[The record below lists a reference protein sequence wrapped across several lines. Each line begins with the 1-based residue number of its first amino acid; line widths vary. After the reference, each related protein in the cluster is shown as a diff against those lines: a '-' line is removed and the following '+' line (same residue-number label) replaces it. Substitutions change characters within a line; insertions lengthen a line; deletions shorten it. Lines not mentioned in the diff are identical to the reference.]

1 MESNNLTRAC
11 SENHQKTKVTDD
23 PNLSVELEE
32 HPGERGGAREEQR
45 RSLDRQREQLVERM
59 EEKVKLMKEDQAEVE
74 EEMVAVKEEGERL
87 VSLVEKEGSLVEG
100 DKVRV
105 HLQEVERLASLLGV
119 LAGRLA
125 RTDKMLERGRQG
137 TQAVSHFPV
146 VCL

>member
-1 MESNNLTRAC
+1 M
-11 SENHQKTKVTDD
+11 
-23 PNLSVELEE
+23 SVELEE
-32 HPGERGGAREEQR
+32 HLGERGGDREEQR

-125 RTDKMLERGRQG
+125 RTDKMLERARQG
-137 TQAVSHFPV
+137 TQAVSPFPV